1 MMSLIR
7 PSLIF
12 LLILLQFAAP
22 LLHAHKNSVA
32 NFGTSVH
39 LPEFERVNTL
49 LKHAP
54 EFTAPTNH
62 DESIVA
68 ISTGMKN
75 ETLSVF
81 QIENAVLILLISV
94 FFMAKVTQK
103 RCYFLFQTEPIPT
116 AYFLNLVSPR
126 APPFCH
132 VR

>member
-1 MMSLIR
+1 MTVSVR
-7 PSLIF
+7 YF
-12 LLILLQFAAP
+12 LVTLLVLLQFAAP

-32 NFGTSVH
+32 NFGTSIH

-54 EFTAPTNH
+54 EFIAPTNH

-75 ETLSVF
+75 DTLSFF
-81 QIENAVLILLISV
+81 QIENAIFILLIGV
-94 FFMAKVTQK
+94 LFIAKVTQK
-103 RCYFLFQTEPIPT
+103 PCYFLFQTEPIPT

>member
-1 MMSLIR
+1 MILRIR
-7 PSLIF
+7 PYLLF

-32 NFGTSVH
+32 TFGMSVH
-39 LPEFERVNTL
+39 LPEFEQVNHL
-49 LKHAP
+49 AKHAP
-54 EFTAPTNH
+54 EFIAPTNH

-75 ETLSVF
+75 ETLSFF
-81 QIENAVLILLISV
+81 QIENAIFILLISV
-94 FFMAKVTQK
+94 LFITKVMQK
-103 RCYFLFQTEPIPT
+103 QCYFLFQTEPIPT

-126 APPFCH
+126 APPFRH